1 MVSAL
6 LWWLV
11 VLLLGWAVWPVT
23 RRVFPASPDCGW
35 SLTRLIGLV
44 LVGYL
49 YWLATSIGLV
59 PASRAS
65 VAVVGAACVLGG
77 VAAWWW
83 LRKSVAKLAAAI
95 WQEIAVAELVFA
107 VAWIGYLA
115 FRGGIPGIQHTE
127 QPMDLAM
134 LSATLH
140 SRSMPPMDPWLAGEP
155 VSYYYGGYLLAGVVA
170 HLARTPAPT
179 AYNLGLGLYAALA
192 TSTLYGAFRTAL
204 ASMAR
209 PARARLTAAMGAV
222 GVMALSNLEPVFE
235 LLHARFGI
243 EYLASWLGVPGLPG
257 AEITGSWMPAGT
269 WWWRASRV
277 ATDTTLAGRPS
288 TLITEFPAFS
298 LLLGDLH
305 PHLMGLPFLGYALAV
320 AAQLLSK
327 KPGAK
332 GGLVSVAASLLVLG
346 YAGFVNTWDLPV
358 VLGLVGLAWGI
369 GSRFRS
375 CRFWRTLG
383 EAVLATVVLLCLCVL
398 AYWPFYAQLE
408 SQVQGLA
415 VVTLTRLRI
424 GSFALHWGVW
434 YVPIV
439 VELCLGR
446 LRQERSWTRLAGLWV
461 AFVMLPW
468 VAVLALGGV
477 GKLVLALAGTVIAG
491 PWVGI
496 LLAGIVALMVD
507 DVWSSL
513 ALQDADVSRGGLFA
527 RLVGLVGTGLILGT
541 EFFFV
546 RDLFGTRMNTVFKVY
561 QQAWVLLGVAGV
573 CAAYRLHR
581 CGRRARWGLVPVGVV
596 WLLAL
601 PYLPMAA
608 QTRWQTSSES
618 WTLDGASYLT
628 EQAPD
633 AYAAYRWLTEVG
645 EAGDVLATA
654 PGADYDATTGWLS
667 ALTGVPTILG
677 WPGHEV
683 QWRGTDE
690 MLARREADLA
700 MIYISHDTVAVRQ
713 ALERYGVRYVHI
725 GPRERALYDLDDEHV
740 AWLIGQWDLAFR
752 SGDIVVLRVP
762 GP

>member
-11 VLLLGWAVWPVT
+11 VSLLGWAVWPAT
-23 RRVFPASPDCGW
+23 RRMFPSSPDRGW

-44 LVGYL
+44 LASYL
-49 YWLATSIGLV
+49 YWLVTSIGLA
-59 PASRAS
+59 PAGWMS
-65 VAVVGAACVLGG
+65 VAIVSAACVLGG
-77 VAAWWW
+77 IVTWWCLRRNSSKLPTGLWREIATAEMVFAAAW
-83 LRKSVAKLAAAI
+83 LA
-95 WQEIAVAELVFA
+95 
-107 VAWIGYLA
+107 YLA
-115 FRGGIPGIQHTE
+115 FRGGIPAIRHTE

-155 VSYYYGGYLLAGVVA
+155 VSYYYGGYLLVGVVA
-170 HLARTPAPT
+170 HLTGTPVPT

-192 TSTLYGAFRTAL
+192 ISTLYGALRAAL
-204 ASMAR
+204 ASTAQ
-209 PARARLTAAMGAV
+209 PPRARLIAAMGAV
-222 GVMALSNLEPVFE
+222 AVMGFSNLEPAFE

-243 EYLASWLGVPGLPG
+243 EDLASWLGVPGLPG

-277 ATDTTLAGRPS
+277 AADTTLAGRPS

-305 PHLMGLPFLGYALAV
+305 PHLMGLPYLGYALAV

-332 GGLVSVAASLLVLG
+332 GGLVAVAASLPVLG
-346 YAGFVNTWDLPV
+346 YAGFVNTWDLPI

-369 GSRFRS
+369 ASW
-375 CRFWRTLG
+375 CRFHRLWRTLG
-383 EAVLATVVLLCLCVL
+383 EAVLMAVVLLCLCVL

-415 VVTLTRLRI
+415 IVTLTRLRL

-439 VELCLGR
+439 VELCLGP
-446 LRQERSWTRLAGLWV
+446 LRKERSWTRVAGLWA
-461 AFVMLPW
+461 AFATLPW
-468 VAVLALGGV
+468 VAVLALGGG
-477 GKLVLALAGTVIAG
+477 GKLVLALAGAVIAG

-496 LLAGIVALMVD
+496 LLAGVVALMVD

-527 RLVGLVGTGLILGT
+527 RLAGLVGTGLILGT

-573 CAAYRLHR
+573 CAAYRLYR
-581 CGRRARWGLVPVGVV
+581 CGGRARWGLAPVGVV

-618 WTLDGASYLT
+618 WTLDGASYLM

-633 AYAAYRWLTEVG
+633 AYAAYRWLSEVG
-645 EAGDVLATA
+645 EPGDVLATA
-654 PGADYDATTGWLS
+654 PGADYDATTSRLS
-667 ALTGVPTILG
+667 ALTGIPTVLG

-700 MIYISHDTVAVRQ
+700 TIYISRDTVALRQ

-740 AWLIGQWDLAFR
+740 AWLIGQWDPAFR